1 MALIK
6 CPECGN
12 EISDRAVSCPN
23 CGCPI
28 FAEDKEKN
36 NFNNTDNEKTDVI
49 VRPAYDGNAHHIHE
63 CICTCLNCGNEFS
76 YNNNDVS
83 KNKEGRWN
91 DLASAYSA
99 IGGSKIEKSISYN
112 HQKQSYNIDFDKCPR
127 CGSKKI
133 QKRYTDYYVNSN
145 GEYLEG
151 YQPTIADKVSEG
163 AGKAAGFFGD
173 FAFNGCLIVSIIP
186 FLLILYAIYQ
196 FVKAIFI
203 LF

>member
-6 CPECGN
+6 CPECGK
-12 EISDRAVSCPN
+12 EISDRAASCPN
-23 CGCPI
+23 CGCPVCVGY
-28 FAEDKEKN
+28 N
-36 NFNNTDNEKTDVI
+36 TRNTFNNNGNKQSNVI
-49 VRPAYDGNAHHIHE
+49 VRPANDVGARHIHE

-76 YNNNDVS
+76 YNNNDIS
-83 KNKEGRWN
+83 KNKEGRWT

-99 IGGSKIEKSISYN
+99 ISGSRIEKSISYN
-112 HQKQSYNIDFDKCPR
+112 HQKQSYNVDFNKCPK

-133 QKRYTDYYVNSN
+133 SKKYTDYYVNSN

-151 YQPTIADKVSEG
+151 YQPSFTNKMVEG
-163 AGKAAGFFGD
+163 VGKSFGVFGD

-186 FLLILYAIYQ
+186 FLLLLYAIFQ
-196 FVKAIFI
+196 FIKAIFI